1 MTSCCFVDVTR
12 KKQLKQLMMTNC
24 KERDFIPNFV
34 QEERNEK
41 CKNVALAMQ
50 QYGPK
55 KRIRTLLLLKQL
67 LGTRC
72 IE

>member
-41 CKNVALAMQ
+41 CKNVALAIQ

-55 KRIRTLLLLKQL
+55 KGL
-67 LGTRC
+67 
-72 IE
+72 